1 MQLFLNATSPFARL
15 ARVAA
20 MEKGLIHQIELIWC
34 DPWNNDP
41 ALLAQHPQARIPVLV
56 TDDGCA
62 IAESLLIAQY
72 LDQLSPDHTL
82 VPAAQASTVLARTS
96 VAYGLMEAAFNLV
109 IARKND
115 GADVADAS
123 VMGQRR
129 LAAMARV
136 LAQLEAAPPLA
147 TPNPM
152 TLDVLCTAVALDY
165 VRFRLPQL
173 LPVTRYPQL
182 HAWMQQALQHPH
194 LQATRFDA

>member
-1 MQLFLNATSPFARL
+1 MQLFLNVTSPFARL

-20 MEKGLIHQIELIWC
+20 MEKGLIHQIELVWC

-41 ALLAQHPQARIPVLV
+41 ALLAHHPQARIPVLV
-56 TDDGCA
+56 TDNGYA

-72 LDQLSPDHTL
+72 LDQLSPDHAL

-109 IARKND
+109 IVRKND

-129 LAAMARV
+129 LAVIARV
-136 LAQLEAAPPLA
+136 LAQLEAALPLA
-147 TPNPM
+147 QNNPM

-173 LPVTRYPQL
+173 LPAARYPQL
-182 HAWMQQALQHPH
+182 HAWLVQALQHPH
-194 LQATRFDA
+194 LHATRFDA